1 MTDRYAVF
9 GNPIGHSKS
18 PAIHRSFAAQ
28 FGDDISYDAIE
39 PPLDGFRARLD
50 QFIAEGGRGINI
62 TAPFKTDA
70 YAAADERREGAELT
84 GASNCLKFESGRII
98 AENFDGVGLLRDI
111 EDNLGQ
117 TVAGKH
123 VLFLGAGGATRG
135 AALPILRAGAAQVVV
150 ANRTVAKAQAIAD
163 ELANYGA
170 IRASGYDALGAGHDI
185 VLNATSA
192 SLFGTRPEVPDATFD
207 GAAIAYDL
215 AYAKEL
221 TGFLQQAQGMA
232 VPVLADGVG
241 MLVEQAAEAYAWW
254 RGHRPI
260 TAALIAE
267 LTVPL
272 E

>member
-18 PAIHRSFAAQ
+18 PFIHRSFAAQ
-28 FGDDISYDAIE
+28 FDDDMSYEAVE
-39 PPLDGFRARLD
+39 APQDGFRSRLD
-50 QFIAEGGRGINI
+50 QFISEGGRGINI
-62 TAPFKTDA
+62 TVPFKTDA
-70 YAAADERREGAELT
+70 FAAADERCEGAALT
-84 GASNCLKFESGRII
+84 GASNCLKFENGRII

-111 EDNLGQ
+111 ADNLGQ
-117 TVAGKH
+117 AVSGKR

-163 ELANYGA
+163 ELTRFGE
-170 IRASGYDALGAGHDI
+170 IRATGYDSLSAGHDI

-192 SLFGTRPEVPDATFD
+192 SLFDTRPQVADAVFEGT
-207 GAAIAYDL
+207 GLAYDL
-215 AYAKEL
+215 VYAKGL
-221 TGFLQQAQGMA
+221 TGFLRQAQGMG

-254 RGHRPI
+254 REQRPD
-260 TAALIAE
+260 TAALIRD

-272 E
+272 V